1 MYAFKPVF
9 VGLCLT
15 AGATAFAAPLPLP
28 LARVA
33 VASWPRV
40 SDRLLDR
47 LRGGMDLNQSG
58 LVGYFAIERAVQVN
72 GQLVAQVQLVIS
84 NLDRLA
90 AGGLPTVTVSGP
102 LAQLVQVMNAQ
113 GIPSVVSSAGAS
125 AAAVLASAAAAPA
138 PALASA
144 VAPAAVAPAAVA
156 PAAVAPAA
164 GAPAAVAPAAVSAVV
179 PTAAPAP
186 QSSGSIGSSGTRT
199 GSIAQFGSALNSAVS
214 AAVGALGSASGG
226 TGSAPAPAASSTS
239 TGAAPSTPVSS
250 VGATPAAAVA
260 SSVSAPSSAPSVT
273 VSPPAQITPAVAG
286 GAPLGTGAAPVIV
299 ISNLPNA
306 TAIATA
312 VQNDVRGA
320 EIQAQTTITAT
331 LNSLAA
337 LKSLTLASAIQA
349 QVAAAV
355 GR

>member
-144 VAPAAVAPAAVA
+144 VAPAAVAPAAVG
-156 PAAVAPAA
+156 PAA

>member
-1 MYAFKPVF
+1 MYVFKPVF

-28 LARVA
+28 VARVA
-33 VASWPRV
+33 VASWPSV

-90 AGGLPTVTVSGP
+90 AGGMPTVTVSGP

-125 AAAVLASAAAAPA
+125 AAAALASAAAEPA
-138 PALASA
+138 SVPAVASA
-144 VAPAAVAPAAVA
+144 SAPAAVV
-156 PAAVAPAA
+156 
-164 GAPAAVAPAAVSAVV
+164 PAAVAPAAVSAVV
-179 PTAAPAP
+179 PAAAAPAP

-199 GSIAQFGSALNSAVS
+199 GSIAQFGSALNSAVG
-214 AAVGALGSASGG
+214 AAVGALGGPSGG
-226 TGSAPAPAASSTS
+226 TGSAPAPAAGSTS
-239 TGAAPSTPVSS
+239 AGVAPSGPLGSA
-250 VGATPAAAVA
+250 GATPAATVA
-260 SSVSAPSSAPSVT
+260 SSAPAPSSAPSV
-273 VSPPAQITPAVAG
+273 VASPPNVSANTTTTTAAAAG
-286 GAPLGTGAAPVIV
+286 GSVPLGTGAAPVIV